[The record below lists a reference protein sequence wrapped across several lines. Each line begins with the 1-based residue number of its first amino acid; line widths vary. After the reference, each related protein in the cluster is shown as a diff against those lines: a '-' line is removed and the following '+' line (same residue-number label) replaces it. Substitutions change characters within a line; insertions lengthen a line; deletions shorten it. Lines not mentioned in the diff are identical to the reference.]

1 MIEPLTLGFMQ
12 RALAAGVLVSL
23 ICSLLSFFIVLK
35 RLSFI
40 GVGVSHSAFGGVAL
54 GFLLGINPTLTAMV
68 FAVATALAISH
79 LKHHRR
85 VQEDVAIGIFFSAA
99 MSLGVIFVGLS
110 RGYTVDLFG
119 YLFGSILAVTSQDL
133 WVIGTVSIIVIC
145 MVLLLFRYLL
155 FISFDEE
162 MARVSGLP
170 VTVLNDLLL
179 VFIAITVIVSIKIV
193 GIILVSA
200 LLVIPGAA
208 SYQLTKSYRSMLIGS
223 LVVGFGSSLVGLLL
237 SYRLD
242 LASGATIVIVAT
254 AIFFVSAVLSPRRRR
269 ASSR

>member
-1 MIEPLTLGFMQ
+1 MIELLTLGFMQ
-12 RALAAGVLVSL
+12 RALAAGVMVSL

-79 LKHHRR
+79 LKHHQR

-133 WVIGTVSIIVIC
+133 WVIGTVSIIVISL
-145 MVLLLFRYLL
+145 VLLLFRYLL

-170 VTVLNDLLL
+170 VTMLNDLLL
-179 VFIAITVIVSIKIV
+179 VCIAITVIVSIKIV

-208 SYQLTKSYRSMLIGS
+208 SYQLTKNYRSMLIGS

-269 ASSR
+269 ASS